1 MSNPYLD
8 IARNPYAALAR
19 GPVVEEDDPLA
30 ELERRRE
37 QKRRELEEIR
47 RRGDINRGDV
57 PRETVGQ
64 RTEALA
70 NRALTAAAEG
80 VVSLPEVARQFST
93 PGIVAGMLGK
103 ENPLPEPYPTIG
115 EPGGFLDLKAQREDI
130 RGQYEEAKGRLRE
143 SEGNPYIIAAVDT
156 LAEIAAPGPPLG
168 KAGQLATRAARKLA
182 PAFVE
187 PLGRAGSGAVR
198 EAAEAVTPADAMA
211 HAGSDVSPEA
221 ISRVAR
227 GERYV
232 RISPGGEVTPILNDV
247 AAVDVRI
254 NPGEVKAVVGAD
266 GVPRVEMGRPN
277 AAQARAME
285 ALGAEPP
292 PAAVREIPEPPEGI
306 ADELTPGAEDDL
318 LASLGVRRGTGPER
332 LRGAQRMEAAAKEPD
347 PWTLTSSTGKR
358 VRVKGTSNVEDAQD
372 DLLQLARDNVDLVV
386 ATRDAPPLH
395 QQLDM
400 SLDDF
405 LKTPAGVT
413 FTPEQARLGG
423 QLLGGLRREYKALAN
438 SFKDI
443 ADPAAREAARTEL
456 AKLQTESTN
465 LFAVLQGRGYSQGGR
480 LLNEAQRTKAALAQ
494 DQTMRLRMALI
505 DRYADPAAQPAVA
518 KVEAK
523 AMQRLQRAAAKD
535 AAFATRQTKRATT
548 AAELDDEFGSLVK
561 DFNRLSGSARPR
573 MFAPDLAEVVGK
585 MAKNRLR
592 AGVNTL
598 EEVADQIYQQVRQ
611 ALPTAT
617 LEEVRATIVAQALK
631 KPTPSKTGRA
641 QPPRLKSLIPDRQ
654 AGLLKR
660 YEERLNDDVIEQI
673 AMLPDDPSDP
683 ALINFLRKMEQPT
696 LKDYAGALPYHFML
710 SGPKT
715 LLKNGIGNTVRRWTD
730 IAMRPL
736 EALVDI
742 PMAKLAGRERERFV
756 SETLPAVV
764 GSYKGA
770 GKGLERALFVLK
782 NGYDPQRLAENLTG
796 HGNSKWAYEG
806 RMPLDPFVLSE
817 SKAVRRIGTVTGY
830 GPRLLNAAD
839 AMAKSRASTSASYA
853 WATRQAIKDVRAG
866 VASDVS
872 DRAAQLLQEQPDE
885 MLEFAAQAAGKA
897 TFQDEM
903 SRFGRWVSGG
913 RRLEGAPG
921 FIMRRLQPFIHV
933 SDRIGNWLLDFT
945 PAVRSRQIWNLAKEG
960 DPAASDLIARQLVG
974 TTVAT
979 AAAGWAFQGKMM
991 GVMPRDEKRK
1001 NDAYEAGWQPYSAMI
1016 GGEIIPIRDLFGALA
1031 GPVVLGIA
1039 FHDNMVA
1046 GEPIDAEAI
1055 ATAAGGAILGEARY
1069 LLDASYME
1077 GLSNA
1082 VSAIE
1087 AEPDQMGRETAK
1099 LAARTLGGQGIPF
1112 SGFMRNVATYR
1123 DPRVVERQGP
1133 LDEIKSGI
1141 PGLRETLPSKI
1152 GPLGETLT
1160 MSTGKAGGFSP
1171 VVPTE
1176 SRVADPQ
1183 LAEQVTRLRKTVEG
1197 RRREINRTVA
1207 QIKDAVKAKD
1217 SARAA
1222 ELRASLPKG
1231 YKAPDA
1237 ALDAVR
1243 KLEQRVRLIRAGEF
1257 PKGRKLSP
1265 AEQKRLEIAAQ
1276 QRMQQILERALR

>member
-1 MSNPYLD
+1 MSNPYLE
-8 IARNPYAALAR
+8 IARNPYAALVR
-19 GPVVEEDDPLA
+19 GPAAEEDDPLA

-80 VVSLPEVARQFST
+80 IVALPEAARQFST
-93 PGIVAGMLGK
+93 PGIVAGVLGK
-103 ENPLPEPYPTIG
+103 ENPLPKPYPIIG

-130 RGQYEEAKGRLRE
+130 RRQYEEAKERLRE
-143 SEGNPYIIAAVDT
+143 SEGNPYIIAAADT
-156 LAEIAAPGPPLG
+156 VAEIAAPGPPLG
-168 KAGQLATRAARKLA
+168 KAGQLATKAAKRFAPALAGPLGRTAGPAAARK
-182 PAFVE
+182 
-187 PLGRAGSGAVR
+187 
-198 EAAEAVTPADAMA
+198 VTP
-211 HAGSDVSPEA
+211 
-221 ISRVAR
+221 
-227 GERYV
+227 
-232 RISPGGEVTPILNDV
+232 
-247 AAVDVRI
+247 
-254 NPGEVKAVVGAD
+254 
-266 GVPRVEMGRPN
+266 
-277 AAQARAME
+277 
-285 ALGAEPP
+285 
-292 PAAVREIPEPPEGI
+292 EIE
-306 ADELTPGAEDDL
+306 ELTRKSLAIGEDAAPVAE
-318 LASLGVRRGTGPER
+318 RRIDTGLRQEVQEAMER
-332 LRGAQRMEAAAKEPD
+332 LRGASDTELADAQAAAERIGDRPTEIAVERLAQDRLKGTRYAVPEQASAEAAAKEPD

-372 DLLQLARDNVDLVV
+372 DLLQLARDNVDLIV

-423 QLLGGLRREYKALAN
+423 QLLGGLRREYKTLAN

-443 ADPAAREAARTEL
+443 ADPAAKEAARVEL
-456 AKLQTESTN
+456 AKLQAESTN

-548 AAELDDEFGSLVK
+548 AADLDDEFGSLVK

-598 EEVADQIYQQVRQ
+598 EEVADQIYQQIRQ
-611 ALPTAT
+611 VMPTAT
-617 LEEVRATIVAQALK
+617 LAEVRATIVAQALK
-631 KPTPSKTGRA
+631 KPTPTGRK

-696 LKDYAGALPYHFML
+696 WKDYLGALPYHFML

-715 LLKNGIGNTVRRWTD
+715 PLRNGIGNTVRRWTD
-730 IAMRPL
+730 ITMRHL
-736 EALVDI
+736 EAAVEI
-742 PMAKLAGRERERFV
+742 PMAKLAGRERERFA
-756 SETLPAVV
+756 SETLPAIV

-796 HGNSKWAYEG
+796 HGGGKWAYEG

-817 SKAVRRIGTVTGY
+817 SKVVRRIGAVTGY
-830 GPRLLNAAD
+830 GPRMLNMAD

-885 MLEFAAQAAGKA
+885 MLEFAAQAALKA

-921 FIMRRLQPFIHV
+921 FVMRRLQPFIHV

-945 PAVRSRQIWNLAKEG
+945 PAVRSRQIWKLAKEG

-979 AAAGWAFQGKMM
+979 AAAGWAFQGKLV
-991 GVMPRDEKRK
+991 GAPPRDEKRR
-1001 NDAYEAGWQPYSAMI
+1001 NDFFAEGKQPYSALV
-1016 GGEIIPIRDLFGALA
+1016 GGRWVPIRDLFGGMA
-1031 GPVVLGIA
+1031 GPVVLGTA
-1039 FHDNMVA
+1039 FHDNMTA

-1069 LLDASYME
+1069 LLDASYLE

-1087 AEPDQMGRETAK
+1087 AEPDQMGRETAE
-1099 LAARTLGGQGIPF
+1099 LAARTVGGQAIPF
-1112 SGFMRNVATYR
+1112 SGLMRNVATYR
-1123 DPRVVERQGP
+1123 DTRVVERQGP
-1133 LDEIKSGI
+1133 VDEIKSGI
-1141 PGLRETLPSKI
+1141 PGLRETLPSKM

-1176 SRVADPQ
+1176 SKIADPQ
-1183 LAEQVTRLRKTVEG
+1183 LEETVTRLRKTVEG
-1197 RRREINRTVA
+1197 QRREINRTVA

-1217 SARAA
+1217 SVRAA

-1243 KLEQRVRLIRAGEF
+1243 KLEQRVRLIRSGEF

-1265 AEQKRLEIAAQ
+1265 AEQRRLEIIAQ
-1276 QRMQQILERALR
+1276 QRMQQILERVLR